1 MANKLNSVSILTV
14 GEARGHNLKID
25 QTSLEQA
32 LKVAQSMKRIKV
44 TMGHGAPVTGILG
57 YIDNFS
63 IKGDRLLGDLNLFN
77 TNEAQFVEQLAQVL
91 PEGFGISLTFSG
103 VPEIMGAER
112 FARVTEIYD
121 CSIVSEPAANPAGM
135 FSAFSAVDMKKLQM
149 NEAPVE
155 VKKELSE
162 PAVVAAPAPE
172 APAVETPAAVEAPK
186 AELAEV
192 PANNSSDKEEMGIVD
207 SYKKAVQRK
216 IKNSPL
222 NPNNFETEPTL
233 TDIAAMLDELLGLMK
248 ADAASDVVEAPEMP
262 SEDMTKKEMSAKVE
276 EKADEKAVTT
286 LEKAKADAA
295 GAVAVPAESSQPLG
309 RAEILNQFNAEKNPT
324 RRSELLRK
332 LGL

>member
-1 MANKLNSVSILTV
+1 MANKLKNVSILTI
-14 GEARGHNLKID
+14 GEARGHNLLID
-25 QTSLEQA
+25 EKSLEQA
-32 LKVAQSMKRIKV
+32 LAVAQSMKRIKV

-57 YIDNFS
+57 YIDGFR
-63 IKGDRLLGDLNLFN
+63 IEGDRLMGDLTLFN
-77 TNEAQFVEQLAQVL
+77 TNEAQFVQHLAQVL
-91 PEGFGISLTFSG
+91 PEGFGMSLTFSG
-103 VPEIMGAER
+103 VPEEVAGKR
-112 FARVTEIYD
+112 FARIDEVYD

-162 PAVVAAPAPE
+162 PAVVATPAPE

-186 AELAEV
+186 AELAEM
-192 PANNSSDKEEMGIVD
+192 PADKPAEKM
-207 SYKKAVQRK
+207 A
-216 IKNSPL
+216 
-222 NPNNFETEPTL
+222 EPTL
-233 TDIAAMLDELLGLMK
+233 TDIAGMLAELLALMK
-248 ADAASDVVEAPEMP
+248 ADATQDVTEAPAAP
-262 SEDMTKKEMSAKVE
+262 AEDMAKPYGMSAKS
-276 EKADEKAVTT
+276 DEKTSTT

-309 RAEILNQFNAEKNPT
+309 RAEILNQFNAEKNPA

>member
-1 MANKLNSVSILTV
+1 MANKLNGVSILTV

-57 YIDNFS
+57 YIDNFL

-149 NEAPVE
+149 NEALVE

-162 PAVVAAPAPE
+162 PAVVAVPAPE
-172 APAVETPAAVEAPK
+172 APAVETPAVVEAPK
-186 AELAEV
+186 AELAEM
-192 PANNSSDKEEMGIVD
+192 PEE
-207 SYKKAVQRK
+207 KKDEQKMA
-216 IKNSPL
+216 
-222 NPNNFETEPTL
+222 EPTL
-233 TDIAAMLDELLGLMK
+233 TDIAAMLTKLIGMLTPKIEEDEDDEEMGYKKEEMSK
-248 ADAASDVVEAPEMP
+248 ADD
-262 SEDMTKKEMSAKVE
+262 
-276 EKADEKAVTT
+276 KAVTT

-295 GAVAVPAESSQPLG
+295 GAVAVPAELSQPLG
-309 RAEILNQFNAEKNPT
+309 RADILNQFNAEKNPT

>member
-172 APAVETPAAVEAPK
+172 APAVETPTVVEAPK
-186 AELAEV
+186 AELAEM
-192 PANNSSDKEEMGIVD
+192 PADKTAEKSDMGFVD
-207 SYKKAVQRK
+207 SYKKAVKRK
-216 IKNSPL
+216 IKNFPL
-222 NPNNFETEPTL
+222 EEEPTL
-233 TDIAAMLDELLGLMK
+233 GDIAAMLDELLGLMK

-276 EKADEKAVTT
+276 EKADDKAVTT

-309 RAEILNQFNAEKNPT
+309 RAEILNQFNAEKNPA

>member
-1 MANKLNSVSILTV
+1 MANKLNGVSILTV
-14 GEARGHNLKID
+14 GEARGHNLTID

-63 IKGDRLLGDLNLFN
+63 IKGDRLMGDLNLFN

-135 FSAFSAVDMKKLQM
+135 FSAFCAVDMQKLQM

-155 VKKELSE
+155 VKKELSAPTVE
-162 PAVVAAPAPE
+162 AAPVSAPIVETAPAPIE
-172 APAVETPAAVEAPK
+172 AKAA
-186 AELAEV
+186 LAEM
-192 PANNSSDKEEMGIVD
+192 PEE
-207 SYKKAVQRK
+207 KKDEQKMA
-216 IKNSPL
+216 
-222 NPNNFETEPTL
+222 EPTL
-233 TDIAAMLDELLGLMK
+233 TDIAGMLSKLIGMLTPKTQETEKGEDDEEMTYKKEEMSK
-248 ADAASDVVEAPEMP
+248 ADD
-262 SEDMTKKEMSAKVE
+262 
-276 EKADEKAVTT
+276 KAVTT

-309 RAEILNQFNAEKNPT
+309 RAEILTQFNAEKNPT
-324 RRSELLRK
+324 RRLELLRK

>member
-1 MANKLNSVSILTV
+1 MTFALAYMANKLNSVSILTV

-25 QTSLEQA
+25 QTSLQQA

-162 PAVVAAPAPE
+162 PAVVAPVAPAPE
-172 APAVETPAAVEAPK
+172 PEATPAPAEAK
-186 AELAEV
+186 AELG
-192 PANNSSDKEEMGIVD
+192 DGM
-207 SYKKAVQRK
+207 YKKDEEKMA
-216 IKNSPL
+216 
-222 NPNNFETEPTL
+222 EPTL
-233 TDIAAMLDELLGLMK
+233 TDIAAMLSQLIAMMKEDEEP
-248 ADAASDVVEAPEMP
+248 EAPEV
-262 SEDMTKKEMSAKVE
+262 EAKEKTKDEESEMSAETPKNVI
-276 EKADEKAVTT
+276 T

>member
-162 PAVVAAPAPE
+162 PTVEAAPVSAPIVETAPAPIE
-172 APAVETPAAVEAPK
+172 AK
-186 AELAEV
+186 AELAEM
-192 PANNSSDKEEMGIVD
+192 PEE
-207 SYKKAVQRK
+207 KKDEQKMA
-216 IKNSPL
+216 
-222 NPNNFETEPTL
+222 EPTL
-233 TDIAAMLDELLGLMK
+233 TDIAGMLTKLIGMLTPKIEEDEDDEEMGYKKEEMSK
-248 ADAASDVVEAPEMP
+248 ADD
-262 SEDMTKKEMSAKVE
+262 
-276 EKADEKAVTT
+276 KAVTT

-309 RAEILNQFNAEKNPT
+309 RAEILNQFNAEKNPA

>member
-1 MANKLNSVSILTV
+1 MANKLNGVSILTV
-14 GEARGHNLKID
+14 GEARGHNLTID

-63 IKGDRLLGDLNLFN
+63 IKGDRLMGDLNLFN

-103 VPEIMGAER
+103 VPEIMGSER

-135 FSAFSAVDMKKLQM
+135 FSAFCAVDMQKLQM

-162 PAVVAAPAPE
+162 PTVEAAPASAPIVE
-172 APAVETPAAVEAPK
+172 TAPAPIEAK
-186 AELAEV
+186 AELAEM
-192 PANNSSDKEEMGIVD
+192 PEE
-207 SYKKAVQRK
+207 KKDEQK
-216 IKNSPL
+216 M
-222 NPNNFETEPTL
+222 TEPTL
-233 TDIAAMLDELLGLMK
+233 TDIAGMLSKLISMLTPKTEEGEDDE
-248 ADAASDVVEAPEMP
+248 EMNY
-262 SEDMTKKEMSAKVE
+262 KKEEMAKAND
-276 EKADEKAVTT
+276 KTVTT

-309 RAEILNQFNAEKNPT
+309 RAEILSQFNAEKSPA
-324 RRSELLRK
+324 RRLELLRK

>member
-1 MANKLNSVSILTV
+1 
-14 GEARGHNLKID
+14 
-25 QTSLEQA
+25 
-32 LKVAQSMKRIKV
+32 MKRIKV

-57 YIDNFS
+57 YIDEFR
-63 IKGDRLLGDLNLFN
+63 IEGERLMGDLTLFN
-77 TNEAQFVEQLAQVL
+77 TNEAQFVQHLAQVL
-91 PEGFGISLTFSG
+91 PEGFGMSLTFSG
-103 VPEIMGAER
+103 VPEEVSGNR

-149 NEAPVE
+149 IEAPVE

-172 APAVETPAAVEAPK
+172 APAVATPAVVEAPK
-186 AELAEV
+186 AELAEA
-192 PANNSSDKEEMGIVD
+192 PSDKPAEKM
-207 SYKKAVQRK
+207 A
-216 IKNSPL
+216 
-222 NPNNFETEPTL
+222 EPTL
-233 TDIAAMLDELLGLMK
+233 TDIAGMLAELLALIK
-248 ADAASDVVEAPEMP
+248 ADATQDVTEAPEAP
-262 SEDMTKKEMSAKVE
+262 AEDMAKKEMSAKIE
-276 EKADEKAVTT
+276 EKADDKAVTT

-324 RRSELLRK
+324 RRSQLLRK

>member
-162 PAVVAAPAPE
+162 PAVVAVPAPE
-172 APAVETPAAVEAPK
+172 ALAVETPAVVEAPK
-186 AELAEV
+186 AELAEM
-192 PANNSSDKEEMGIVD
+192 PEE
-207 SYKKAVQRK
+207 KKDEQKMA
-216 IKNSPL
+216 
-222 NPNNFETEPTL
+222 EPTL
-233 TDIAAMLDELLGLMK
+233 TDIAGMLTKLIGMLTPKIEEDEDDEEMGYKKEEMSK
-248 ADAASDVVEAPEMP
+248 ADD
-262 SEDMTKKEMSAKVE
+262 
-276 EKADEKAVTT
+276 KAVTT

>member
-57 YIDNFS
+57 YIDNFL

-103 VPEIMGAER
+103 VPEVMGSER

-162 PAVVAAPAPE
+162 PAVVAVPAPE
-172 APAVETPAAVEAPK
+172 APAVETPAVVEAPK
-186 AELAEV
+186 AELAEM
-192 PANNSSDKEEMGIVD
+192 PEE
-207 SYKKAVQRK
+207 KKDEQKMA
-216 IKNSPL
+216 
-222 NPNNFETEPTL
+222 EPTL
-233 TDIAAMLDELLGLMK
+233 TDIAAMLTKLIGMLTPKIEEDEDDEEMGYKKEEMSK
-248 ADAASDVVEAPEMP
+248 ADD
-262 SEDMTKKEMSAKVE
+262 
-276 EKADEKAVTT
+276 KAVTT

-309 RAEILNQFNAEKNPT
+309 RAEILNQFNAEKNPA

>member
-1 MANKLNSVSILTV
+1 MANKLKNVSILTI
-14 GEARGHNLKID
+14 GEARGHNLLID
-25 QTSLEQA
+25 EKSLEQA
-32 LKVAQSMKRIKV
+32 LTVAQSMKRIKV

-57 YIDNFS
+57 YIDGFR
-63 IKGDRLLGDLNLFN
+63 IEGERLMGDLTLFN
-77 TNEAQFVEQLAQVL
+77 TNEAQFVQHLAQVL
-91 PEGFGISLTFSG
+91 PEGFGMSLTFSG
-103 VPEIMGAER
+103 VPEEVAGNR

-149 NEAPVE
+149 IEAPVE

-172 APAVETPAAVEAPK
+172 APAVETPAVVEAPK

-192 PANNSSDKEEMGIVD
+192 PSDKPAEKM
-207 SYKKAVQRK
+207 A
-216 IKNSPL
+216 
-222 NPNNFETEPTL
+222 EPTL
-233 TDIAAMLDELLGLMK
+233 TDIAGMLAELLALMK
-248 ADAASDVVEAPEMP
+248 ADATQDVTEAPEMP
-262 SEDMTKKEMSAKVE
+262 AEDMSKKEMSAKIE

-309 RAEILNQFNAEKNPT
+309 RAEILNQFNAEKDPT

>member
-57 YIDNFS
+57 YIDNFL

-103 VPEIMGAER
+103 VPEIIAAER

-162 PAVVAAPAPE
+162 PAVVAVPAPE
-172 APAVETPAAVEAPK
+172 APAVETPAVVEAPK
-186 AELAEV
+186 AELAEM
-192 PANNSSDKEEMGIVD
+192 PEE
-207 SYKKAVQRK
+207 KKDEQKMA
-216 IKNSPL
+216 
-222 NPNNFETEPTL
+222 EPTL
-233 TDIAAMLDELLGLMK
+233 TDIAAMLTKLIGMLTPKIEEDE
-248 ADAASDVVEAPEMP
+248 DDEEMGY
-262 SEDMTKKEMSAKVE
+262 KKEEMSKAN
-276 EKADEKAVTT
+276 EKAITT

-309 RAEILNQFNAEKNPT
+309 RAEILTQFNAEKNPT

>member
-1 MANKLNSVSILTV
+1 MANKLNGVSILTV
-14 GEARGHNLKID
+14 GEARGHNLTID
-25 QTSLEQA
+25 QTSLKQA

-57 YIDNFS
+57 YIDNFL

-135 FSAFSAVDMKKLQM
+135 FSAFCAVDMQKLQM

-162 PAVVAAPAPE
+162 PTVEAAPASAPIVE
-172 APAVETPAAVEAPK
+172 TAPAPIEAKAA
-186 AELAEV
+186 LAEM
-192 PANNSSDKEEMGIVD
+192 PEE
-207 SYKKAVQRK
+207 KKDEQKMA
-216 IKNSPL
+216 
-222 NPNNFETEPTL
+222 EPTL
-233 TDIAAMLDELLGLMK
+233 TDIAGMLSKLIGMLTPKTQETEKGEDDE
-248 ADAASDVVEAPEMP
+248 EM
-262 SEDMTKKEMSAKVE
+262 TYKKEEMAKAND
-276 EKADEKAVTT
+276 KTVTT

-309 RAEILNQFNAEKNPT
+309 RAEILTQFNAEKNPT
-324 RRSELLRK
+324 RRLELLRK